1 MGFYWHVHMQV
12 AFVQPVNI
20 PANLSWWHTL
30 ERLKEFDGGGSRVGT
45 LFSAAARALPDG
57 SAVPETVA
65 KRARTAR
72 SVMAIR
78 GEDSDSDDEY
88 GDGDFEVLYNSGP
101 QNFKDAGSAAVTKIL
116 GDDSGISVVLM
127 HASESK
133 CGSADDTELLLIHAP
148 TVVEP
153 PSAAQ
158 GSGAGDGR
166 GSANCPFGLTMTA
179 IPSGDPPQA
188 ADQMRRVLRALGM
201 EPKGEPGWRL
211 ITSADGG

>member
-127 HASESK
+127 HQHHRKLCQINRRSRNLFRGNNRKISQ
-133 CGSADDTELLLIHAP
+133 
-148 TVVEP
+148 VVMI
-153 PSAAQ
+153 
-158 GSGAGDGR
+158 
-166 GSANCPFGLTMTA
+166 L
-179 IPSGDPPQA
+179 
-188 ADQMRRVLRALGM
+188 RRNDVRRRSL
-201 EPKGEPGWRL
+201 
-211 ITSADGG
+211 

>member
-30 ERLKEFDGGGSRVGT
+30 ERLKEFDGGGTRSGT

-72 SVMAIR
+72 SVMAIK
-78 GEDSDSDDEY
+78 GEESGAGSDEDQGWD
-88 GDGDFEVLYNSGP
+88 DGDFEILYNEKQSF
-101 QNFKDAGSAAVTKIL
+101 NDAATAAVQKIL
-116 GDDSGISVVLM
+116 GDDSGISLVLM
-127 HASESK
+127 HASCDGTE
-133 CGSADDTELLLIHAP
+133 GTELLLIHTP
-148 TVVEP
+148 TVVTP
-153 PSAAQ
+153 P
-158 GSGAGDGR
+158 GSGGAGGGR
-166 GSANCPFGLTMTA
+166 GETNVSWGITMSAL
-179 IPSGDPPQA
+179 PSGEPPQA
-188 ADQMRRVLRALGM
+188 VEQIRRVLRALGM

-211 ITSADGG
+211 ITSASGG